1 MARRSH
7 DESSNSS
14 GEHGRDLNAQFWG
27 SSPAWTT
34 TGRPRR
40 SRRNGDQTGPVARTR
55 RHGDR
60 TGQIPFVPAAQ
71 VEEPLIDP
79 LDFGLDGVGYGPAPG
94 IAGRHSETRDP
105 ASLRGYGAAP
115 TKAVELIELEERP
128 LRRPGDPVS
137 SLAARLGLGAVDP
150 LLLRL
155 GAIVMVGV
163 LLVPLAVGLRPDSST
178 HSVRTEPTAA
188 PSTDLIEPG
197 VVPVVEAASPG
208 VVANSGTDS
217 QPALQTA
224 AEASSSPTTSP
235 PAAEIAVAIEQPVTT
250 ANVADVAESA
260 DGSESDA
267 ADSADDTALDVAE
280 TLQAPRGTT
289 QPASGGAEADE
300 PANVVAPVCQR
311 SYTVAAGDYWIRIA
325 DSAGITLAKLL
336 QTNRA
341 TVETPMYPGDDICL
355 PSEAT
360 LPTPPTTT
368 IDAPPTTPPVIA
380 PPTTVAPTTTAPPPT
395 TSPVVTAPPAPGVIE
410 AIIREVWP
418 DDIEDKALEIAWRE
432 SGHRPGVK
440 NWCCY
445 GLFQIHWTAHRSW
458 LDDVGINSAT
468 QLLDARSNVRAAYAL
483 YLRSGGWGPWGG

>member
-14 GEHGRDLNAQFWG
+14 GVPGRDLNAQFWG
-27 SSPAWTT
+27 SSPAWST

-40 SRRNGDQTGPVARTR
+40 TRRTGDQTGPVARTR

-60 TGQIPFVPAAQ
+60 TGQIPFVPA
-71 VEEPLIDP
+71 VPIEEPLIDP
-79 LDFGLDGVGYGPAPG
+79 FDFGLDGVGYEPAPG
-94 IAGRHSETRDP
+94 IAGRRSETHDP
-105 ASLRGYGAAP
+105 ASFRGHGAAQ
-115 TKAVELIELEERP
+115 TKPIELIELEERP

-155 GAIVMVGV
+155 GVIVMVGV
-163 LLVPLAVGLRPDSST
+163 LLVPLAMGLRPDSST
-178 HSVRTEPTAA
+178 RSVRTEPTAA
-188 PSTDLIEPG
+188 PSTDLTAPG
-197 VVPVVEAASPG
+197 AVPVVEAVAPG
-208 VVANSGTDS
+208 LVTGDGTGS
-217 QPALQTA
+217 QPAHPTS
-224 AEASSSPTTSP
+224 AEPASAPTTSP
-235 PAAEIAVAIEQPVTT
+235 PAAEIAVATEQPVTT
-250 ANVADVAESA
+250 ASVADFAESA
-260 DGSESDA
+260 DGSESDV
-267 ADSADDTALDVAE
+267 ADSADDSELDVAE
-280 TLQAPRGTT
+280 TLQAPQGVT
-289 QPASGGAEADE
+289 QPASGAAEADE
-300 PANVVAPVCQR
+300 PANVVAPVCQL

-341 TVETPMYPGDDICL
+341 TVQTPMYPGDDICL
-355 PSEAT
+355 PNGAT
-360 LPTPPTTT
+360 LPAPPTTT
-368 IDAPPTTPPVIA
+368 IAAPPPTRPVTA
-380 PPTTVAPTTTAPPPT
+380 TPTTIAAPTTTAPPPP
-395 TSPVVTAPPAPGVIE
+395 SPVATAPPAPGVIE

-458 LDDVGINSAT
+458 LDDVGIKSAT
-468 QLLDARSNVRAAYAL
+468 QLLDARTNVRAAYAL